1 LNPPHAPAP
10 AAPLVGNRRALVAVL
25 MAVSLVTLDS
35 SITNTALPNIGAAL
49 QARPAESIW
58 VVIAYQLAVVA
69 ALLPFAALAD
79 RFGARRVHLGG
90 MTFFVVASLAS
101 ALAWSLPVLAAARA
115 LQGLG
120 AAAMMSVNIALVRQ
134 IYPPQQL
141 GRGVGLNALVVG
153 VSFALGPTVAS
164 MLLALLPWPWLYAL
178 NLPLGLV
185 AFVVAYASL
194 PRSAPRGQPFDAEAA
209 LLTALTFAGLLGCLA
224 TAAQRGAMAWVL
236 ALAVLALASGRALLR
251 RQAAHAAPMLPTDLL
266 RRPLFALSVATS
278 MCSFAAQGLAFV
290 SLPFF
295 IETVLQ
301 RASVQT
307 GFLIAPWAIVV
318 AAAAPLAGRLSER
331 WPPGLMG
338 GIGLL
343 LLGGALASLALL
355 TPEASTTA
363 IVLRM
368 ALCGLGFGLFQSP
381 NLNALMSAAP
391 PERSSGASAM
401 VAMARLN
408 GQAIGA
414 ALVALCFGLAGAR
427 GPVWALGLGAVLAGM
442 AAIASLARLRVAAAA

>member
-1 LNPPHAPAP
+1 LNPSQ
-10 AAPLVGNRRALVAVL
+10 APLVGNRRALVAVL
-25 MAVSLVTLDS
+25 MAVSLATLDS

-49 QARPAESIW
+49 RARPAESIW
-58 VVIAYQLAVVA
+58 VINAYQLAVVA

-90 MTFFVVASLAS
+90 MAFFVVASLAS
-101 ALAWSLPVLAAARA
+101 ALAWSLPALVAARA

-164 MLLALLPWPWLYAL
+164 TLLAWLPWPWLYAL
-178 NLPLGLV
+178 NLPLGLA
-185 AFVVAYASL
+185 AFAVGYASL
-194 PRSAPRGQPFDAEAA
+194 PRTAPRGQPFDALAA
-209 LLTALTFAGLLGCLA
+209 LFTALTFAALLGCLA
-224 TAAQRGAMAWVL
+224 TAAQRGAVIWVL

-251 RQAAHAAPMLPTDLL
+251 RQAAHAAPMLPVDLL

-295 IETVLQ
+295 VETVLH

-331 WPPGLMG
+331 YPPGLMG
-338 GIGLL
+338 GIGLVL
-343 LLGGALASLALL
+343 LSGGLASLARL

-363 IVLRM
+363 IVLHM
-368 ALCGLGFGLFQSP
+368 ALCGVGFGLFQSP

-391 PERSSGASAM
+391 PERSGGASAM

-442 AAIASLARLRVAAAA
+442 AALASLARLRVPNAG